1 MSIAGP
7 EAQQRLALSE
17 RVGTTATFSIGS
29 TGIVVYDYQ
38 RVSVPG
44 PLGPRPRGPMT
55 DFARSTQLCYGIH
68 THLSPSSSAL
78 PPLGVPEPQIPI

>member
-29 TGIVVYDYQ
+29 TGIAVYDYQ
-38 RVSVPG
+38 RVGVPG
-44 PLGPRPRGPMT
+44 PLDPRAT
-55 DFARSTQLCYGIH
+55 LC
-68 THLSPSSSAL
+68 
-78 PPLGVPEPQIPI
+78 